1 MQTTSRLP
9 ISEHCEQ
16 PHHVTSNNR
25 SLFRLPIFSW
35 VFGLIA
41 FASGFQA
48 SGDNPYPVVAVEM
61 SVQQVSEH
69 VYYVQGASRVAAANY
84 GLVSNAAF
92 VVTDEGVVVF
102 DTLGT
107 PSLGAM
113 FKSRI
118 QDITDKPIV
127 RVYNSHYH
135 ADHFYGNEAFEGP
148 DTEFIAPRGA
158 ERYLTGETAS
168 QRLEERKQS
177 LHPWVNDSTR
187 LIYPDRYLVSEG
199 RFSLGGV
206 SLRAVNLGSAHSEG
220 DLILYVESDDVLLS
234 GDIIFDNRIP
244 FIGSTNTRGW
254 LEILAQLNKK
264 ALKAVIPGHGS
275 VSDNPQKIVRLTYSY
290 LAFLR
295 QIMGQAIEQWIPFD
309 EAYES
314 ADWSAYMEYPAFIEA
329 NRQNA
334 YGVYLSMEEE
344 SLE

>member
-1 MQTTSRLP
+1 MP
-9 ISEHCEQ
+9 
-16 PHHVTSNNR
+16 
-25 SLFRLPIFSW
+25 
-35 VFGLIA
+35 
-41 FASGFQA
+41 
-48 SGDNPYPVVAVEM
+48 
-61 SVQQVSEH
+61 VQQVSDH
-69 VYYVQGASRVAAANY
+69 VYYVQGVSRVATANY
-84 GLVSNAAF
+84 GFVSNAAF

-113 FKSRI
+113 LKSRI
-118 QDITDKPIV
+118 QDITDKPIL

-148 DTEFIAPRGA
+148 DTEFVAPQGA
-158 ERYLTGETAS
+158 ERYLTGETAN

-187 LIYPDRYLVSEG
+187 LIYPDRYLRSEE
-199 RFSLGGV
+199 RYNLGGV
-206 SLRAVNLGSAHSEG
+206 SLRVVNLGSAHSDG

-244 FIGSTNTRGW
+244 FIGSTNTREW
-254 LEILAQLNKK
+254 LEILAQLNEKN
-264 ALKAVIPGHGS
+264 LNAVIPGHGS
-275 VSDNPQKIVRLTYSY
+275 VSDSPQKIVQLTYSY

-295 QIMGQAIEQWIPFD
+295 QIMGEAIEQWIPFD
-309 EAYES
+309 EVYES
-314 ADWSAYMEYPAFIEA
+314 TDWSEYMEYPAFIEA